1 MLTLSTMSLS
11 RGPRGLRSTLI
22 AVLAALLAVTGLT
35 ACGTDDSTDS
45 GSELRVAAIGLG
57 DVDTLLSLGIQP
69 VAVAPWSK
77 DATEVVGEWSKP
89 MLTSKPA
96 LISGNGSELS
106 SETIE
111 KIAASRPDVI
121 VAVNTGYDDAT
132 YAKLDAIAKTVVKRP
147 AGYEAWTVPWKEQV
161 KAIAA
166 GVDKVDQGNTLI
178 AETEKKL
185 QEAAKTRPD
194 LSLYG
199 NAVVLPKADG
209 SLYAYA
215 SSDGRGQTMN
225 AIGAPI
231 LPRIDELAGKA
242 FYTLVSAENL
252 AMLGDVGT
260 MVYLDYGTEVTNDA
274 AFRALKVVRDKHVV
288 TVDRSLGEAM
298 SMPNPVTLKWVADK
312 LLPLMPKVEK
322 R

>member
-1 MLTLSTMSLS
+1 MSS
-11 RGPRGLRSTLI
+11 PRGPMRLGIRLLS
-22 AVLAALLAVTGLT
+22 VLAAAIAVVGLA
-35 ACGTDDSTDS
+35 ACSSDGSTDS
-45 GSELRVAAIGLG
+45 GTDLRVAAIGFG

-77 DATEVVGEWSKP
+77 DATQVVGEWSKP
-89 MLTSKPA
+89 LLSSDPA

-106 SETIE
+106 SEAVE
-111 KIAASRPDVI
+111 KIAASRPDII

-132 YAKLDAIAKTVVKRP
+132 YKKLAAIAKTVVKRP
-147 AGYEAWTVPWKEQV
+147 AGYEAWTVPWEEQV
-161 KAIAA
+161 KAIAM
-166 GVDKVDQGNTLI
+166 GVNKADEGDALI
-178 AETEKKL
+178 TKTKAELAK
-185 QEAAKTRPD
+185 AAESRPD
-194 LSLYG
+194 LAYYG

-242 FYTLVSAENL
+242 FYTEVSTENL
-252 AMLGDVGT
+252 AILGDVGT
-260 MVYLDYGTEVTNDA
+260 MVYLDYGTKVTNDA

-312 LLPLMPKVEK
+312 LLPQLPTVQK